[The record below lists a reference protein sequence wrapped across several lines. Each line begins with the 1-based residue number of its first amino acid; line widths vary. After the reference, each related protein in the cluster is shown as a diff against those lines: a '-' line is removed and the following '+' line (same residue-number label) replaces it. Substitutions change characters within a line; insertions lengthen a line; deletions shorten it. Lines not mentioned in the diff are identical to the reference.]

1 MAGLGRPD
9 LYVVARFLERLWR
22 VRRPH
27 GKTELQM
34 AVRLNYSVYQRYLDW
49 MDEKG
54 LVRLET
60 GADGSA
66 TVEATPKG
74 LATYG
79 TLVAWIRETV
89 GEDHL

>member
-1 MAGLGRPD
+1 MGELGRPD

-34 AVRLNYSVYQRYLDW
+34 AVRLNYSVFQRYLDW
-49 MDEKG
+49 LEGKQ
-54 LVRLET
+54 LVRLS
-60 GADGSA
+60 GGPDGS
-66 TVEATPKG
+66 TSVEATEKG
-74 LATYG
+74 LATYA
-79 TLVAWIRETV
+79 TLVSWIKDTV